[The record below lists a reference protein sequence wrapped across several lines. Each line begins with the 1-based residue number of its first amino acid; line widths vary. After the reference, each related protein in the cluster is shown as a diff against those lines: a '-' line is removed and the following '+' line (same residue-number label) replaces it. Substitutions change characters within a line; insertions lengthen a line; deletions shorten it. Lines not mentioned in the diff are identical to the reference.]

1 MLIDVQ
7 QLRKVYAMGATEVV
21 ALDNIDL
28 QIDDGEFVSIMGPSG
43 SGKSTLMH
51 LMGCLDRPTTGQYIL
66 DGVGVATLDDL
77 QLSKLRNQK
86 VGFVFQ
92 NFNLI
97 PQLTVVENI
106 ELPMLYASVKRDERR
121 ERAMQLLAA
130 VNLASRG
137 QHRPNEL
144 SGGERQRVAIARS
157 LVNQPPLVL
166 ADEPTGNLDTKTGE
180 EIMRVFQ
187 KLNELGTTVILV
199 THDEDVARW
208 SRRIIR
214 MRDGLVEQDSRSGA
228 NSATEPPTDNAWQHQ
243 G

>member
-1 MLIDVQ
+1 
-7 QLRKVYAMGATEVV
+7 
-21 ALDNIDL
+21 
-28 QIDDGEFVSIMGPSG
+28 
-43 SGKSTLMH
+43 
-51 LMGCLDRPTTGQYIL
+51 
-66 DGVGVATLDDL
+66 
-77 QLSKLRNQK
+77 
-86 VGFVFQ
+86 
-92 NFNLI
+92 
-97 PQLTVVENI
+97 
-106 ELPMLYASVKRDERR
+106 
-121 ERAMQLLAA
+121 LAA

>member
-1 MLIDVQ
+1 
-7 QLRKVYAMGATEVV
+7 
-21 ALDNIDL
+21 
-28 QIDDGEFVSIMGPSG
+28 
-43 SGKSTLMH
+43 
-51 LMGCLDRPTTGQYIL
+51 MGCLDRPTTGQYIL

>member
-7 QLRKVYAMGATEVV
+7 QLRKAYAMGQTEVV
-21 ALDNIDL
+21 ALNRIDL
-28 QIDDGEFVSIMGPSG
+28 KIDGGEFVSIMGPSG

-51 LMGCLDRPTTGQYIL
+51 LMGCLDRPTTGRYIL
-66 DGVGVATLDDL
+66 DGVGVETLGDL

-106 ELPMLYASVKRDERR
+106 ELPMLYAGVKRDERR

-130 VNLASRG
+130 VNMAQRSA
-137 QHRPNEL
+137 HRPNEL

-157 LVNQPPLVL
+157 LVNKPPLVL
-166 ADEPTGNLDTKTGE
+166 ADEPTGNLDTKTGV

-199 THDEDVARW
+199 THDEEVARW
-208 SRRIIR
+208 SQRVIR
-214 MRDGLVEQDSRSGA
+214 MRDGLVESDTHPA
-228 NSATEPPTDNAWQHQ
+228 AEPPADAAWQKL